1 MANTVSGFRVEKED
15 GQKCPIEIIWSRM
28 FSHTVEYALRAVAA
42 LAEDWERPHAV
53 QKIAERTKMPNDYL
67 AKVMQALCRAGVVNA
82 IRGRHGGYQLTQ
94 SPEKLT
100 LLMVINAVDPI
111 KRIDHCPLGLPGHGP
126 NLCPLHR
133 RLDDAIRE
141 TENAFRFTSLAE
153 LLDSTGPV
161 RPLCP
166 VDQPTAFINV
176 AH

>member
-1 MANTVSGFRVEKED
+1 
-15 GQKCPIEIIWSRM
+15 M

-67 AKVMQALCRAGVVNA
+67 AKVMQALCRAGVVKA
-82 IRGRHGGYQLTQ
+82 IRGRHGGYQLAQ
-94 SPEKLT
+94 SPEKLS
-100 LLMVINAVDPI
+100 LLEVINAVDPI
-111 KRIDHCPLGLPGHGP
+111 KRIERCPLGLAGHGA

-141 TENAFRFTSLAE
+141 TENAFRFTTLGE
-153 LLDSTGPV
+153 LLQSPGPV

-166 VDQPTAFINV
+166 IEPAGSLINV
-176 AH
+176 AF

>member
-1 MANTVSGFRVEKED
+1 
-15 GQKCPIEIIWSRM
+15 M

-67 AKVMQALCRAGVVNA
+67 AKVMQALCRAGVVKA
-82 IRGRHGGYQLTQ
+82 IRGRHGGYQLAQ
-94 SPEKLT
+94 APEKIS
-100 LLMVINAVDPI
+100 LLEVINAVDPI
-111 KRIDHCPLGLPGHGP
+111 KRIERCPLGLSGHGA

-141 TENAFRFTSLAE
+141 TENAFRFTNLGE
-153 LLDSTGPV
+153 LLQSTGSV

-166 VDQPTAFINV
+166 IEQTGSLINV
-176 AH
+176 VL

>member
-1 MANTVSGFRVEKED
+1 
-15 GQKCPIEIIWSRM
+15 M

-82 IRGRHGGYQLTQ
+82 IRGRHGGYQLAQ
-94 SPEKLT
+94 APNQLSLLT
-100 LLMVINAVDPI
+100 VINAVDPI
-111 KRIDHCPLGLPGHGP
+111 KRIDRCPLGLPGHGP

-133 RLDDAIRE
+133 RLDDSIRE
-141 TENAFRFTSLAE
+141 TENTFRYTTLAE
-153 LLDSTGPV
+153 LLESTGPV

-166 VDQPTAFINV
+166 VDQPPALFHV
-176 AH
+176 AL